1 MAYRSTAA
9 WRMGMI
15 GLAAAGALAG
25 SAGGAAAQY
34 YYYEDAPSPP
44 AAIYGYGPRY
54 GGYDDGYRYEDDD
67 LYRPAPRRR
76 APAAVTPD
84 AIGRIAFER
93 YGIVR
98 IERLVRSADAYV
110 VDGSRA
116 DGRRQR
122 LVLDAYAGSLVR
134 RQALSAKPNSEVAR
148 TDPREQPR
156 PRTAPKP
163 PERPAELKPQASAPA
178 AAPPASPEKPAPD
191 KPVAPPVEASAPATV
206 AAPPAPVKP
215 AEGATAAPNPQS
227 GASQPKLVNP
237 DDVRAPEWPRPGAVP
252 DGKPPQ
258 ATAAIPAPAS
268 PAAPAMPPVQGQDSG
283 SAQPKPDVVIPP
295 VTPLE

>member
-9 WRMGMI
+9 WRR
-15 GLAAAGALAG
+15 GLLGFAAAGALAG

-34 YYYEDAPSPP
+34 YYEEEVPSPP

-54 GGYDDGYRYEDDD
+54 GGYGYGYGYGYEDEE

-76 APAAVTPD
+76 APVAVTPD

-93 YGIVR
+93 YGITR
-98 IERLVRSADAYV
+98 IERLIRSADAYIV
-110 VDGSRA
+110 EGARA

-134 RQALSAKPNSEVAR
+134 RQALSARHGSEMAR
-148 TDPREQPR
+148 TDPREQTR

-163 PERPAELKPQASAPA
+163 PERPAELKPQAAAPSAAPA
-178 AAPPASPEKPAPD
+178 TGPEKPAPAT
-191 KPVAPPVEASAPATV
+191 PAAPPVEASAPA
-206 AAPPAPVKP
+206 AEASPPAPARP
-215 AEGATAAPNPQS
+215 AEPPAGAA
-227 GASQPKLVNP
+227 QPKLVNP
-237 DDVRAPEWPRPGAVP
+237 DDVRAPEWSKPVAAPA
-252 DGKPPQ
+252 DKPPQ
-258 ATAAIPAPAS
+258 ATAAAPAPAPAS
-268 PAAPAMPPVQGQDSG
+268 PAAPATAIRPVQGQDGG
-283 SAQPKPDVVIPP
+283 SALPKPDVVIPP